1 MKPMLLTIATK
12 IGECS
17 MYAVEVVAINRIV
30 SRVFRSLDYDKVLRV
45 FDARKQMRAR
55 EVRMVKYT
63 NGRRVVLKY
72 LDRTRRL

>member
-1 MKPMLLTIATK
+1 
-12 IGECS
+12 
-17 MYAVEVVAINRIV
+17 MYAVEVVALNRIV

-55 EVRMVKYT
+55 EVRMVKYM